1 MRRRCRSAG
10 AADPARLPLRWGV
23 IQAHAFL
30 LPPRLVRIL
39 ATTLLVAATAS
50 WAQVAA
56 PPSSPTDDAF
66 DALLSLPQ
74 GLPEGSEFPAS
85 HPDSIIDEATLRA
98 ALEDDLAAGADL
110 NASRHGGTLL
120 HHALRADLQDTALW
134 LLAHGADPR
143 REVQDDASSEPGGR
157 DALQLAIVFRRW
169 RVVDALLRRPAVA
182 PHTPRDLAFRWTG
195 ALDRRA
201 EVGTVDDAARELA
214 RRLAWPTDWHGGCLL
229 AAAQDRVVIPMLLK
243 STDRLPVR
251 RTDDQNKALKGRDRE
266 IAAQCG
272 VPTPPHTFGRV
283 SDRRRQPAGRFWKF
297 APVDLVRADARVA
310 QPLLQLLAPLLDT
323 PADVHTW
330 ATLPMRRPWLDIAF
344 TRAVFLAF
352 LGAPTPDTRDAAL
365 RTIPPDALRAALDD
379 DATLH
384 AWLTTLA
391 TLPRAQATA
400 ALAEIDGPTLERHVE
415 AAVTGLGVVPMGA
428 GYSPDSGRVKAPAA
442 VWSAL
447 LARLPAPLPLRPGV
461 EAATFV
467 PEVAWPALFAHGY
480 RPSAAEIVMMWTYAP
495 REDWRRQ
502 WPRLRAAASP
512 ETVTAALADIV
523 SAWTK
528 PCDSDGAAPWPE
540 QVEKL
545 GVMVAPGV
553 RLPPALPLS
562 FTCARR
568 AVPEALHAVLATGLV
583 TAPPG
588 AAGEALVAA
597 EVPAAIVLHGKFV
610 LAPRACSAQ
619 PHEAIVRAAIRDA
632 FLVDGPGSPQ
642 EQDRPPRPTS
652 FQAIDDPGATGC
664 AWLVT
669 GGVGSYRAYYDEDGF
684 YDGHYRVNP
693 CVEPTRQ
700 GEVWRVVDGRV
711 VASRAEYGGEAG
723 ALLLKESEGPRGFVL
738 TLPVRGGGCDGGQR
752 PQLFTWTGDAEN
764 RHLSALVDADAARQA
779 FDQQC
784 RDNDPTT
791 CFGMNPDAD
800 LSRWQPQSVADFVA
814 ENGDEQR
821 QRWIAAFLANDATA
835 LKALD
840 VFPAWRAEGFAALT
854 ASTLPLDE
862 RRRRIAWMFRDKAG
876 MAASFGSDGQYDWA
890 EGVQPAIV
898 GLVAWLPREDW
909 RPLLAALGKD
919 SMALAPLLDA
929 AKARGDGRLA
939 CMFAQASGQACDA
952 AASTQAGGGTQT

>member
-1 MRRRCRSAG
+1 MRSGG
-10 AADPARLPLRWGV
+10 AANPTRLPVRCGV
-23 IQAHAFL
+23 IRALAFL
-30 LPPRLVRIL
+30 LPRRLVRIL
-39 ATTLLVAATAS
+39 AATLLVATTAS

-56 PPSSPTDDAF
+56 TPSSPTDDAF

-74 GLPEGSEFPAS
+74 GLPEGGEFPAS
-85 HPDSIIDEATLRA
+85 HPDGITDEATLRA
-98 ALEDDLAAGADL
+98 ALENDLAAGADL

-120 HHALRADLQDTALW
+120 HHALRANLQDTSLW

-143 REVQDDASSEPGGR
+143 REVQDDRSSEPGGR

-169 RVVDALLRRPAVA
+169 RAVDALLRRPAVA

-195 ALDRRA
+195 AFDRRA
-201 EVGTVDDAARELA
+201 EDGTVDDAARELG
-214 RRLAWPTDWHGGCLL
+214 RRLAWPTGWYGGCLL
-229 AAAQDRVVIPMLLK
+229 AAAQDRVVVPMLLK
-243 STDRLPVR
+243 SADRFPVR
-251 RTDDQNKALKGRDRE
+251 RSDGEHKALKGRDRE
-266 IAAQCG
+266 IAVQCR
-272 VPTPPHTFGRV
+272 VLTPRQTFGFV
-283 SDRRRQPAGRFWKF
+283 PDRPRQPAGRFWKF
-297 APVDLVRADARVA
+297 APADLVRADARVA

-323 PADVHTW
+323 PADVHRW

-344 TRAVFLAF
+344 TRVVFLAF
-352 LGAPTPDTRDAAL
+352 LSAPTPETRDAAL

-391 TLPRAQATA
+391 TLPQAQATA

-415 AAVTGLGVVPMGA
+415 AAVTGLGVVPMGP
-428 GYSPDSGRVKAPAA
+428 GYSPASGRVKAPEA

-447 LARLPAPLPLRPGV
+447 LARLPAPLPMRPGV

-480 RPSAAEIVMMWTYAP
+480 RPSAAEIEMMWTYAP
-495 REDWRRQ
+495 KEDWRRQ
-502 WPRLRAAASP
+502 WPQLRGAASP
-512 ETVTAALADIV
+512 KTVTAALSDIV
-523 SAWTK
+523 SVWTK
-528 PCDSDGAAPWPE
+528 PCASDGAAPWPE
-540 QVEKL
+540 RVEKL

-553 RLPPALPLS
+553 HLPPALPLS
-562 FTCARR
+562 LSCAQR

-597 EVPAAIVLHGKFV
+597 EVPAAIVLHGKFE
-610 LAPRACSAQ
+610 LASLGCSAQ
-619 PHEAIVRAAIRDA
+619 PHEAIVRAAIHDA
-632 FLVDGPGSPQ
+632 FLVEGTRSPQ
-642 EQDRPPRPTS
+642 EQDRPPRPAL
-652 FQAIDDPGATGC
+652 FQAIDEPGATGC

-669 GGVGSYRAYYDEDGF
+669 GGAGSYRAYDDEDGF

-700 GEVWRVVDGRV
+700 GEVWRVVDGQV
-711 VASRAEYGGEAG
+711 AASRAEYGADTG
-723 ALLLKESEGPRGFVL
+723 ALLLKESEGPRRFVL

-752 PQLFTWTGDAEN
+752 PQLFTWTGDAAN
-764 RHLSALVDADAARQA
+764 RHLSVLVDADAARQA
-779 FDQQC
+779 LDKQC
-784 RDNDPTT
+784 SNNDPTS
-791 CFGMNPDAD
+791 CFGISPDAD
-800 LSRWQPQSVADFVA
+800 LMRLQPQSVAGFVA

-821 QRWIAAFLANDATA
+821 QRWIAAFLTNDAAA

-840 VFPAWRAEGFAALT
+840 VFPAWRAESLAALT

-876 MAASFGSDGQYDWA
+876 MAASFGSDRQYDWA

-898 GLVAWLPREDW
+898 GLVAWLPLQDW

-919 SMALAPLLDA
+919 NMALAPLVNA
-929 AKARGDGRLA
+929 AKAKGDGRLA

-952 AASTQAGGGTQT
+952 AAK